1 MTYKHKQTLVSQ
13 TVWPWQED
21 KASGKPQKPSLA
33 TAFFTL
39 TVAWVVAGVFYYFS
53 HPVMATIVACI
64 SMLVF
69 FCSQFLPDIYS
80 IIERLIKKLSRGI
93 GLLLTW
99 LTLAP
104 FFYLCFGGG
113 RIIQKITGK
122 DPMNRNIESSA
133 TTYWLKRKEGI
144 TIKQYRKQF

>member
-1 MTYKHKQTLVSQ
+1 MTCKHKQTLVSQ
-13 TVWPWQED
+13 TVWPWQGD
-21 KASGKPQKPSLA
+21 KHSSKPKKPSLA
-33 TAFFTL
+33 TAVSTL
-39 TVAWVVAGVFYYFS
+39 AIAWVIAGVFYYFS
-53 HPVMATIVACI
+53 HPIMAAAVACI

-80 IIERLIKKLSRGI
+80 IIEGLIKKLSRGI

-99 LTLAP
+99 ITLVP

-122 DPMNRNIESSA
+122 DPMNRNLESSA
-133 TTYWLKRKEGI
+133 TTYWLKREEGP
-144 TIKQYRKQF
+144 TVEQYRKQF